1 VHNRDPEA
9 QSKYV
14 YYIYLVVDSKRGIEW
29 KRSKLKGG
37 VEQSK
42 SKDEERIMATY

>member
-1 VHNRDPEA
+1 MHNEIQRLN
-9 QSKYV
+9 QNMFI
-14 YYIYLVVDSKRGIEW
+14 IYLVLDSKRGIEW

-42 SKDEERIMATY
+42 SKDEERIMATD

>member
-1 VHNRDPEA
+1 MFI
-9 QSKYV
+9 
-14 YYIYLVVDSKRGIEW
+14 IYLVVDSKRGIEW